1 VALHDIPADD
11 GTPHSATSG
20 CGCQPTRYVGNRGD
34 GTHGVLYVHHTPTPG
49 SDDRE
54 ATDAVAHE

>member
-1 VALHDIPADD
+1 MAAHDIPAD
-11 GTPHSATSG
+11 GEHLPAPSCP
-20 CGCQPTRYVGNRGD
+20 CGPTRYVGNRGD
-34 GTHGVLYVHHTPTPG
+34 GTHGVLYQHHNSTPG